1 MDACMIRRPSDST
14 LVAVGLILLGA
25 AVRIARDAGWLPLP
39 PNVAPISAMALLSGA
54 VLPRRLTFVV
64 PLAAMLAS
72 DLVIGFYTL
81 PVMVAVYAS
90 FALSNIL
97 GLRLRRRL
105 HSGRVMAASLAGS
118 VAFFLITNAAVWAFQ
133 TMYPHTAFGLGQ
145 SYLAGLPFFRNTV
158 LGDLLFTGILVG
170 SYRMIMV
177 YWQHRQSLTPAPI
190 NG

>member
-1 MDACMIRRPSDST
+1 MIRRPSVST

-39 PNVAPISAMALLSGA
+39 PNMAPISAMALFSGA

-81 PVMVAVYAS
+81 PVMVSVYAS

-105 HSGRVMAASLAGS
+105 HPGRVIVASLAGS

-133 TMYPHTAFGLGQ
+133 AMYPHTALGLGQ

-158 LGDLLFTGILVG
+158 LGDLLFTGVLVG

-177 YWQHRQSLTPAPI
+177 YWQHRQSLTPSPI